1 LYNESQQNFCWDFF
15 IERLSMQ
22 YNPQQI
28 EVINYGKGPCLVT
41 AVPGSGKTACLTARI
56 AKLIREGADPRKILA
71 VTFTNKAAKEM
82 KNRLIKAVGQEAGAC
97 ITASTIHSLCAR
109 LLRAFHVEAGLPR
122 DYIIYDSGDQESA
135 IKASLCEIHGL
146 EHKSDVDYDD
156 CKLVMWYIE
165 NTRNSCLD
173 DMDRS
178 MMSQVWAYEAVDGY
192 YRRLKKANA
201 VDFTGLL
208 SETLKLLTDHPK
220 ILSFCQNRWDYL
232 SVDEVQDTNI
242 VQYRIISKL
251 AGLSKNIL
259 CVGDIDQ
266 SIYRFRGACPENII
280 TFEDE
285 FKPKVLSLET
295 NYRSTPQIL
304 RTAQTLIERNS
315 FRKSTRLSTENGEGS
330 LPEVVVGEDDVEM
343 AEQIV
348 SFIGHRIARGIPPS
362 EVAVLYRVNAASRVL
377 ERAFRTAGIPYKV
390 IGGNSFWNRKE
401 VKGCMGLLRLMA
413 NPNDRM
419 AFERVSDV
427 CLKGVGPK
435 TVDKIMQASNGN
447 LIEACVGMSCG
458 KSQGA
463 QSLGSLTK
471 SMSDAS
477 SMSPGNGLLHIAK
490 EIGFWHRMGLESD
503 KAGTDRQ
510 ENIKEMGVDVDS
522 YMSKHKNGSIASYL
536 QEISLMTANDEEQHV
551 GKVNLMTMHAAKGLE
566 FEVVVISHVNQ
577 GTIPHANA
585 LSIED
590 HGEKKKQIEEE
601 RRLMYVA
608 MTRARKWLRIACCRQ
623 RFGKKLSTSM
633 FLMEANLF

>member
-1 LYNESQQNFCWDFF
+1 
-15 IERLSMQ
+15 MK

-28 EVINYGKGPCLVT
+28 EVINHGKGPCLAT

-56 AKLIREGADPRKILA
+56 ARLIGEGADPRKILA

-82 KNRLIKAVGQEAGAC
+82 RNRLIKAVGQEAGSN

-109 LLRAFHVEAGLPR
+109 LLRAFHEEAGLPR

-135 IKASLCEIHGL
+135 IKASLCEVQGL
-146 EHKSDVDYDD
+146 EHKSDIDYDD
-156 CKLVMWYIE
+156 CQLVMGYVE
-165 NTRNSCLD
+165 KTRNSCLD
-173 DMDRS
+173 DGDRS
-178 MMSQVWAYEAVDGY
+178 MMHQVWAYEAVDGY
-192 YRRLKKANA
+192 YRRLKAAKAI
-201 VDFTGLL
+201 DFTGLL
-208 SETLKLLTDHPK
+208 SETLRLLTEYPK
-220 ILSFCQNRWDYL
+220 VLSFCQKRWDYF
-232 SVDEVQDTNI
+232 SVDEVQDTNV

-266 SIYRFRGACPENII
+266 SIYRFRGACPENILK
-280 TFEDE
+280 FEEE

-304 RTAQTLIERNS
+304 RSAQRLIERNS
-315 FRKSTRLSTENGEGS
+315 FRKNTSLGTENGDGPP
-330 LPEVVVGEDDVEM
+330 PEVMVGEDDADM
-343 AEQIV
+343 ADQIV
-348 SFIGHRIARGIPPS
+348 SFVSRRISRGDSPS
-362 EVAVLYRVNAASRVL
+362 ETAVLYRVNAASRVL

-413 NPNDRM
+413 NPDDRM
-419 AFERVSDV
+419 AFERVSDL

-435 TVDKIMQASNGN
+435 TVDKIMQASAGN
-447 LIEACVGMSCG
+447 ILTACAGMSNG

-463 QSLGSLTK
+463 QSLGSLVK
-471 SMSDAS
+471 SMSELPG
-477 SMSPGNGLLHIAK
+477 MSPGDGLLHVSK
-490 EIGFWHRMGLESD
+490 ETGFWHRMGIESD

-510 ENIKEMGVDVDS
+510 ENIREMGVDVDS
-522 YMSKHKNGSIASYL
+522 YMARNRGGSIAGYL

-566 FEVVVISHVNQ
+566 FDVVVISHVNQ
-577 GTIPHANA
+577 GIVPHANV

-590 HGEKKKQIEEE
+590 HVEKKRQVEEE

-608 MTRARKWLRIACCRQ
+608 MTRARKWLRIACCKQ

-633 FLMEANLF
+633 FLMEAGLF